1 VLYDADGNVIDTTLE
16 SSHDY
21 SGSYLDNTSTD
32 KDYVVMFRA
41 ADFCLSKTVILY
53 PTSYILISP
62 DLQYEVG
69 SLTDAVNNTKIT
81 WRMKVDGVDIG
92 ISASEDTTFLEDFA
106 NVLINYGLVVEFGD
120 AGLYIYT
127 NADITRNIE
136 LIPDMEYV
144 VKINLYGNPTAKI
157 LDDGTIQC
165 KLSGYLSPENVR
177 TGNINGIS
185 FDGATNT
192 VQLMNDSE
200 YMLYNSISA
209 IIIDGITYAKQ
220 GSGDFENFPH
230 SMISFT
236 ADRIKGI
243 YYINFKNLDT
253 KDHLIQLVGYT
264 GDINDSSLKN
274 ENTTL
279 SRDEDNG
286 NVVFALKGY
295 SLMGITCA
303 DATNQVLMMVDAGLN
318 VPELY
323 IELTVNEQVFRIDM
337 VEDEVFHDTVYNYI
351 EQNLSQ
357 YFTVRPY
364 EAHSPAIGY
373 DPAYFFV
380 LENISNQP
388 LRVQV
393 KALSSAATL
402 DGSEYANVSLVSNSD
417 DGYNPT
423 VESVEMPST
432 TVQFGSTYT
441 ACMNPLSVVKIN
453 STLDNTLKV
462 DLTTGMLTI
471 SGIKQ
476 IQFVNGDLFNVG
488 NVYVNVAEKHTGV
501 AICIIDPDYGE
512 NDTVSFG
519 GQALVQVITYPTRSL
534 ASINHIGGKYI
545 EMGKVVKSYP
555 TDHLVHVPTQCPNV
569 KTLNSM
575 FSTCSIFND
584 PNISNWDVSNITG
597 LNSTFSEAYAFN
609 QPLNWNV
616 SKVYDFIG
624 TFASSGFNNDSI
636 KSWDMSNG
644 YMFNGMF
651 VSNRV
656 FNQDIS
662 GWNMKNAHNLTEM
675 FFGARAFNQDLS
687 QWCMTN
693 VTALPDNFNGDLCP
707 LTVQHYP
714 VWGTCPRGE
723 SNV

>member
-1 VLYDADGNVIDTTLE
+1 MSGTVKGSILDPDKKVMANCKLFMYRRTDGALL
-16 SSHDY
+16 
-21 SGSYLDNTSTD
+21 GSAMSDQNGGYELTHTAQDGEKVFIVCLDND
-32 KDYVVMFRA
+32 VA
-41 ADFCLSKTVILY
+41 PDF
-53 PTSYILISP
+53 
-62 DLQYEVG
+62 E
-69 SLTDAVNNTKIT
+69 
-81 WRMKVDGVDIG
+81 G
-92 ISASEDTTFLEDFA
+92 IVRDR
-106 NVLINYGLVVEFGD
+106 I
-120 AGLYIYT
+120 
-127 NADITRNIE
+127 
-136 LIPDMEYV
+136 
-144 VKINLYGNPTAKI
+144 
-157 LDDGTIQC
+157 TIQNN
-165 KLSGYLSPENVR
+165 SSNTTSSE
-177 TGNINGIS
+177 
-185 FDGATNT
+185 GATNT
-192 VQLMNDSE
+192 VQLMNDGD

-220 GSGDFENFPH
+220 GSGDFKNFPH

-264 GDINDSSLKN
+264 GDINDSRLRN

-279 SRDEDNG
+279 SRDKDNG
-286 NVVFALKGY
+286 NVVFALKAY

-337 VEDEVFHDTVYNYI
+337 VKDEVFHDTVYNYI
-351 EQNLSQ
+351 QANLSN

-364 EAHSPAIGY
+364 EAHSPALGY
-373 DPAYFFV
+373 NPAYFFV

-388 LRVQV
+388 LRMQV

-402 DGSEYANVSLVSNSD
+402 DGSKYANVSLVSNSD

-423 VESVEMPST
+423 VKSVEIPST

-476 IQFVNGDLFNVG
+476 IQFANGDLFNVG
-488 NVYVNVAEKHTGV
+488 NVYVNVAEKHTGI
-501 AICIIDPDYGE
+501 AICIIDPAYGE

-519 GQALVQVITYPTRSL
+519 GQALVQVIAYPTRSL
-534 ASINHIGGKYI
+534 ASINHIGRKYV

-584 PNISNWDVSNITG
+584 PNVSNWDVSNITG

-609 QPLNWNV
+609 QLLNWNV
-616 SKVYDFIG
+616 SKVNDFKG

-693 VTALPDNFNGDLCP
+693 VTALPDNFTGDLCP
-707 LTVQHYP
+707 LTSQHYP